1 MALLVG
7 ASVLS
12 LALWFSATA
21 VVPSLVLEYGLDG
34 ARAALLTNAVQVG
47 FVVGTIISAVLGL
60 ADRIEPRHLF
70 MISALMAAGA
80 NAFILLLDPRSDMVL
95 FCRFMTGA
103 CMAGVYPVGMKIAA
117 TWAKGDLGL
126 LIGIMVGALTLGS
139 AAPHLFNSLGGL
151 NWRLVIGAGS
161 GAAVI
166 GAIMAFGVQL
176 GPNRNPS
183 PPFDPKAAITAFVQ
197 PSLRLI
203 NFGYLGHM
211 WELYAMWAWI
221 GVFLDASFQLNP
233 ASNDAAFWAR
243 TTTFLVMGV
252 GGAVGCIVGGL
263 VADRWGRTTLTALA
277 MTVSGT
283 CALGVGFLFGE
294 NPWLLLIVCFVWGVT
309 VIADS
314 AQFSSSVTE
323 LAPPNRIGTMLTVQ
337 TCAGVLLTVVTVQ
350 LLPMLVDLVTWR
362 YAFMVLAIG
371 PFIGVFCV
379 LRLRQHPDAL
389 KLAGGR
395 R

>member
-1 MALLVG
+1 
-7 ASVLS
+7 
-12 LALWFSATA
+12 
-21 VVPSLVLEYGLDG
+21 
-34 ARAALLTNAVQVG
+34 
-47 FVVGTIISAVLGL
+47 
-60 ADRIEPRHLF
+60 
-70 MISALMAAGA
+70 
-80 NAFILLLDPRSDMVL
+80 
-95 FCRFMTGA
+95 
-103 CMAGVYPVGMKIAA
+103 
-117 TWAKGDLGL
+117 
-126 LIGIMVGALTLGS
+126 
-139 AAPHLFNSLGGL
+139 
-151 NWRLVIGAGS
+151 
-161 GAAVI
+161 
-166 GAIMAFGVQL
+166 
-176 GPNRNPS
+176 
-183 PPFDPKAAITAFVQ
+183 
-197 PSLRLI
+197 
-203 NFGYLGHM
+203 M

-233 ASNDAAFWAR
+233 ADNDAAFWAR

-277 MTVSGT
+277 MTVSGS
-283 CALGVGFLFGE
+283 CALGVGFLFGA
-294 NPWLLLIVCFVWGVT
+294 NPWLLLIVCFVRGIT